1 MKGYR
6 QIPFLILVFLWSF
19 LTALAL
25 TEGDAQ
31 NPLSKDKIELAT
43 IRYQDQCGNPL
54 YESMAWSMVTATVV
68 EVIDG
73 STMTIRLGDKS
84 KRRLHLAAVVAP
96 QIEDKL
102 WAAARAK
109 LTSLAL
115 NQTVSILVNP
125 SNDKDKELWGVVHVK
140 AQDINEVMLEEG
152 LGRFREP
159 EAYAIS
165 SYTACVYRL
174 VEGEA
179 RKAKRGLW
187 QR

>member
-1 MKGYR
+1 MKGNR
-6 QIPFLILVFLWSF
+6 QISFLILVFLWSF
-19 LTALAL
+19 PTTLAL

-31 NPLSKDKIELAT
+31 NPLPKDKIELPT
-43 IRYQDQCGNPL
+43 FRYQDQCGNPL
-54 YESMAWSMVTATVV
+54 YESMAWSMVMGTVV

-84 KRRLHLAAVVAP
+84 ERRLHLAAVVAP
-96 QIEDKL
+96 QIEDKF

-109 LTSLAL
+109 LTRLAL

-152 LGRFREP
+152 LGRFRKP

-187 QR
+187 QS

>member
-1 MKGYR
+1 MKGNR
-6 QIPFLILVFLWSF
+6 QISFLILVFLWGF
-19 LTALAL
+19 PTALAL
-25 TEGDAQ
+25 TKGDAQ
-31 NPLSKDKIELAT
+31 NPLSKDKIELST
-43 IRYQDQCGNPL
+43 FRYQDQCGNPI
-54 YESMAWSMVTATVV
+54 YESMLWSIVMGTVV

-73 STMTIRLGDKS
+73 STMTVRLGDKS
-84 KRRLHLAAVVAP
+84 ERRLHLVAVAAP
-96 QIEDKL
+96 QIEDKF
-102 WAAARAK
+102 WNAARAK

-115 NQTVSILVNP
+115 NQTVSILVNT
-125 SNDKDKELWGVVHVK
+125 SKDKDKELWGVVQVK

-152 LGRFREP
+152 LGRFRKP

-179 RKAKRGLW
+179 QKAKRGLW

>member
-1 MKGYR
+1 MKGNR
-6 QIPFLILVFLWSF
+6 QISFLILVFVWSF
-19 LTALAL
+19 PTALAL
-25 TEGDAQ
+25 TKGDVQ
-31 NPLSKDKIELAT
+31 NPPSKDKIEVLPF
-43 IRYQDQCGNPL
+43 RYQDQCGNPL
-54 YESMAWSMVTATVV
+54 YESMVWSIVWGTVV

-73 STMTIRLGDKS
+73 RTMTIRLGDKS
-84 KRRLHLAAVVAP
+84 KRRLHLVAVVAP

-109 LTSLAL
+109 LTSMAL
-115 NQTVSILVNP
+115 NQTVSIWVNHGK
-125 SNDKDKELWGVVHVK
+125 DKDKELWGVVYVK
-140 AQDINEVMLEEG
+140 AKDINEVMLEEG
-152 LGRFREP
+152 LGRFRDP
-159 EAYAIS
+159 EDYSIS

>member
-1 MKGYR
+1 MKVNR
-6 QIPFLILVFLWSF
+6 QISFLILVFLWSF
-19 LTALAL
+19 PTALAL

-31 NPLSKDKIELAT
+31 KPLSKDKNELPT
-43 IRYQDQCGNPL
+43 FRYQDQCGNPV
-54 YESMAWSMVTATVV
+54 YESMVWSIVIGTVV

-84 KRRLHLAAVVAP
+84 ERRLHLVAVVAP
-96 QIEDKL
+96 QIEDKF

-115 NQTVSILVNP
+115 NRAVLILVNT
-125 SNDKDKELWGVVHVK
+125 SKDKDKELWGVVHVK

-152 LGRFREP
+152 LGRFRKP

-187 QR
+187 QS